1 MLDRYGSVAHNVS
14 ASDYEEAAREAFDR
28 LSPEQRAEFARD
40 LQAQMQTKAINVPAS
55 SENIAGH
62 ADSGWLS
69 KMTGQ
74 LHQQPGLLRE
84 LLGGLGG
91 ASGQQRGGAGN
102 LLGNPLAKAALAGIT
117 AMLVKRAM
125 GRN

>member
-1 MLDRYGSVAHNVS
+1 
-14 ASDYEEAAREAFDR
+14 
-28 LSPEQRAEFARD
+28 
-40 LQAQMQTKAINVPAS
+40 MQTKAINVPAS

-91 ASGQQRGGAGN
+91 ASGQQGGGAGN

-117 AMLVKRAM
+117 AMLVKRAV